1 MAGPQLH
8 LAIQIATTSTVPSR
22 PQLRRWVRGAL
33 ASLGDALDEA
43 TFTLRFVG
51 AREGRALN
59 RAYRG
64 RDYATNVLT
73 FPLAGPDTRRAV
85 ADIVVCMPVVVK
97 EARAQHKTAHD
108 HCAHLV
114 VHGVLHA
121 TGHDHETAREA
132 AAMEASERLV
142 LARFRI
148 ADPYAV
154 HAPARPSQR

>member
-1 MAGPQLH
+1 MPTLH
-8 LAIQIATTSTVPSR
+8 LAIQIETAATLPSR
-22 PQLRRWVRGAL
+22 AQLRRWVKGAL
-33 ASLGDALDEA
+33 DTQADVVDEA
-43 TFTLRFVG
+43 TFTLRFVDT
-51 AREGRALN
+51 REGRALN

-73 FPLAGPDTRRAV
+73 FPLDDADRRRAM
-85 ADIVVCMPVVVK
+85 ADIVVCVPVVAK
-97 EARAQHKTAHD
+97 EARAQRKTLQD

-132 AAMEASERLV
+132 EAMEAIERRV

-148 ADPYAV
+148 ADPYEV
-154 HAPARPSQR
+154 GG

>member
-1 MAGPQLH
+1 VGPRLH
-8 LAIQIATTSTVPSR
+8 LSIQIETASPVPSR
-22 PQLRRWVRGAL
+22 AQLRRWVAGAL
-33 ASLGDALDEA
+33 ASQRGTIDDA
-43 TFTLRFVG
+43 TFTLRFVD
-51 AREGRALN
+51 AREARALN
-59 RAYRG
+59 RSYRG

-73 FPLAGPDTRRAV
+73 FPFDGPDDRQAI

-121 TGHDHETAREA
+121 TGHDHETPKEA
-132 AAMEASERLV
+132 DAMEAVERRV

-148 ADPYAV
+148 ADPYA
-154 HAPARPSQR
+154 QQ